1 MALFGLLGYVFRKLD
16 AEPAPLLLAFILG
29 PMMEEFLRRAMLISK
44 GDPLVFGDPPDQRR
58 DAADGRDALLILVIS
73 PAISKKREE
82 AFHEET

>member
-1 MALFGLLGYVFRKLD
+1 MMGIFGLLGYVFRKLD

-44 GDPLVFGDPPDQRR
+44 GNPLVFVMRPIS
-58 DAADGRDALLILVIS
+58 AVMLLMTLVLLVLVIS

-82 AFHEET
+82 AFSE